1 VKLAALG
8 LSLVILILP
17 FSTRAD
23 ENLVAKREACRLEA
37 RTRIVPKT
45 KIAVDDYRRI
55 VERRN
60 AHVSACMARAFA
72 VVKEPPLPPRPAQ
85 PELAQ
90 AQRNTI
96 LAQARRNTVR
106 WTTGSIKKRVG
117 KGTSVKSSARK
128 RTSPPV
134 RRKRR

>member
-8 LSLVILILP
+8 LSLVVLILP
-17 FSTRAD
+17 FGAGAD

-45 KIAVDDYRRI
+45 KIAIDDYRRI

-60 AHVSACMARAFA
+60 AHVSACMTRPVA
-72 VVKEPPLPPRPAQ
+72 VVKAPPLPPRPVQA
-85 PELAQ
+85 ELAQ
-90 AQRNTI
+90 VQRNTI
-96 LAQARRNTVR
+96 LVQARKKAAR
-106 WTTGSIKKRVG
+106 WTTGSIKKRTG
-117 KGTSVKSSARK
+117 KVASVKASARK
-128 RTSPPV
+128 RSGPPV